1 MKAQV
6 IRRPLEL
13 ELEFDCSPLTQAPA
27 GPSVCLWCEDETWVL
42 LLSVA

>member
-6 IRRPLEL
+6 IRRSL

-27 GPSVCLWCEDETWVL
+27 GPSVCLWCEDETWAVL
-42 LLSVA
+42 LPVA